1 MKFFTSQKKGFSLIQ
16 LLVVLAILGLLTSV
30 VLANMQQ
37 VRMKARDAQRISD
50 IDNIQLALRLYKD
63 ANGTY
68 PDCDS
73 GMMLGEGATTPSGC
87 INNVD
92 TALAPYMTKVPA
104 DPLTSSGTAYKYWY
118 DSDYICIIATGIHN
132 TILFVKTAELS
143 GNQGKWKGKGTNC
156 TILPMGQVTAHSYG
170 IILK

>member
-16 LLVVLAILGLLTSV
+16 LLVVLAILGLLSSV

-37 VRMKARDAQRISD
+37 VRMKARDAQRMSD
-50 IDNIQLALRLYKD
+50 MENIQLALRLYKD
-63 ANGTY
+63 AKGAY
-68 PDCDS
+68 PDCAS
-73 GMMLGEGATTPSGC
+73 GMMLREGVPTPSGC
-87 INNVD
+87 TNNVD
-92 TALAPYMTKVPA
+92 TAIAPYMQKVPT

-118 DSDYICIIATGIHN
+118 DSDYICVSFTGIRR

-143 GNQGKWKGKGTNC
+143 ANQGIWKGKD
-156 TILPMGQVTAHSYG
+156 TICGVISGGQVTLDSYG